1 VAPAWSQ
8 HAGAILSA
16 SEAGQGATPAP
27 CRLRASSPRVRS
39 SSIATAGCNGTQ
51 EVPVPLGARWSC
63 GILKEQQ
70 PKLGHAVQIKPGL
83 QPLSPKN
90 GNISKIRRRLSAISV
105 LNGRIWSPETG
116 CQFAKARYWR
126 AFLALLRAKSL
137 TAGLAGWRRS
147 GDRTGLAT
155 SNVVLFPKNTA

>member
-1 VAPAWSQ
+1 
-8 HAGAILSA
+8 
-16 SEAGQGATPAP
+16 
-27 CRLRASSPRVRS
+27 
-39 SSIATAGCNGTQ
+39 
-51 EVPVPLGARWSC
+51 LGARWSC